1 MDIGAILLLLALLI
15 LVGLY
20 ISQPLMRRRST
31 PASIQSSKLNHDLSM
46 LLAEKERILEAL
58 EELDNDHELG
68 KIPEEDY
75 PLQRGGMIK
84 RGADILR
91 QLDNLQIQPVSGKR
105 DAHIEEV
112 IAARRTSSGQHLKTQ
127 TAEGEHGDGANES
140 LSEQFV
146 IENAGIDDDLEIRIA
161 SRRRTRESK
170 SGGFCPQCGNPLR
183 TSDHF
188 CPKCGKSLA

>member
-1 MDIGAILLLLALLI
+1 MDIGAILLLIALLI

-20 ISQPLMRRRST
+20 ISQPLMRRKT
-31 PASIQSSKLNHDLSM
+31 VPATTHGSKLNHDLSM

-75 PLQRGGMIK
+75 PVQRGEMMK

-91 QLDNLQIQPVSGKR
+91 QLDNLQIQPVSEKR
-105 DAHIEEV
+105 DVKIEEV
-112 IAARRTSSGQHLKTQ
+112 IAARRASSGQQLKTQ
-127 TAEGEHGDGANES
+127 ATGRGHGDSAHES
-140 LSEQFV
+140 PSKQPVF
-146 IENAGIDDDLEIRIA
+146 ENAGIDDELEMLIA
-161 SRRRTRESK
+161 SRRRARDSK
-170 SGGFCPQCGNPLR
+170 SGGFCPQCGTPLH